1 MYATY
6 ADDTVI
12 FFSCN
17 SNSEIEMKLPLDLVN
32 ISHWLEKA
40 NFFWISKKRNVY
52 FMVPDNDCR

>member
-40 NFFWISKKRNVY
+40 NFF
-52 FMVPDNDCR
+52 